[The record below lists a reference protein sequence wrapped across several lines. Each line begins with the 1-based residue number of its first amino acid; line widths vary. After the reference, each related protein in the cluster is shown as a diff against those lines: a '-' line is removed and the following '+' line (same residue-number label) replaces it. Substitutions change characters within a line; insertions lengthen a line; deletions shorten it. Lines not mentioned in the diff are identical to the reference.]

1 MRGAEEG
8 MRQSEKKGEEHQRA
22 EDDLRQEILRE
33 NTSAPRVLTL
43 LC

>member
-8 MRQSEKKGEEHQRA
+8 MRQSEEHQRA
-22 EDDLRQEILRE
+22 EDDVRQEILRE